1 MRIRSLQ
8 SVSCLCALII
18 FTALTAFAAGEKPD
32 AVPRFD
38 IKGYQ
43 VEGNTLLP
51 ADNIE
56 AILSPFTGRGRDF
69 GAVQEALDAIEQ
81 AYRDHGFPM
90 VMVTLPE
97 QELES
102 GVVRLKVNENR
113 LGKINIEGNR
123 SFDQANI
130 RRSLPALRQGETPN
144 LNAVSR
150 SLKIANENPAKK
162 INLQLQNSD
171 KANEI
176 DANVAVR
183 DEAPWGIGLSADNTG
198 DKQTGTSRLGLL
210 LQHANVFNRD
220 HLLTLQYI
228 TSPEK
233 IEHVSIY
240 SLGYRMPFYSL
251 GASID
256 LIGAYSNVDSGTISA
271 ATSSM
276 DVSGKGTIL
285 GLHYNQNLTRI
296 GNYEHKIILGLDY
309 RAYENS
315 VDFMGSQL
323 GNNVTV
329 HPVSLTYA
337 GTLTTDNKVNA
348 GFYLTDLQNLPGRWD
363 GRDTAEDIEKSRAG
377 APRGYNIF
385 RYGANL
391 SYALG
396 ADWQARMQVNGQ
408 YTNDP
413 LVPGEQYG
421 IGGANTVRGFSERA
435 FANDQGYSG
444 SVEIYTP
451 DLSRLFGVTAF
462 QSRLLMF
469 YDRGYVSRK
478 DPLPGDTVS
487 TEMAGMGTGLRIT
500 DGKRFSISIDCGF
513 VLDPPDENT
522 TRWSSVWHLSASLMF

>member
-1 MRIRSLQ
+1 MRTRSLLPL
-8 SVSCLCALII
+8 LCALFL
-18 FTALTAFAAGEKPD
+18 FTALTAFAAEEKPD

-38 IKGYQ
+38 IKSYQ
-43 VEGNTLLP
+43 VEGNTIIS
-51 ADNIE
+51 ADNLE
-56 AILSPFTGRGRDF
+56 SILSPFTGKGRDF
-69 GAVQEALDAIEQ
+69 GDVQEALDALEQ
-81 AYRDHGFPM
+81 AYRDHGFSM
-90 VMVTLPE
+90 VGVALPE
-97 QELES
+97 QELDR

-123 SFDQANI
+123 YFDQENI
-130 RRSLPALRQGETPN
+130 RRSLPALNQGETPN
-144 LNAVSR
+144 LKAVSR

-162 INLQLQNSD
+162 INLQLLNSD
-171 KANEI
+171 KENEI
-176 DANVAVR
+176 DATIAVK
-183 DEAPWGIGLSADNTG
+183 DETPWKMGFSADNTG
-198 DKQTGTSRLGLL
+198 DKQTGRSRMGVL

-233 IEHVSIY
+233 MDKVSIY
-240 SLGYRMPFYSL
+240 SLGYRVPLYSL
-251 GASID
+251 GSSID
-256 LIGAYSNVDSGTISA
+256 LVGAYSNVDSGTISA
-271 ATSSM
+271 ASNSM
-276 DVSGKGTIL
+276 NVSGKGTIL
-285 GLHYNQNLTRI
+285 GIHYNQNLNRI
-296 GNYEHKIILGLDY
+296 GNYEHKLTLSLDY
-309 RAYENS
+309 RAYENN
-315 VDFMGSQL
+315 VDFLGNQL

-337 GTLTTDNKVNA
+337 GMLAVDKVNA

-363 GRDTAEDIEKSRAG
+363 GRDTAEDIEKARPG

-391 SYALG
+391 SYAIG
-396 ADWQARMQVNGQ
+396 ADWQTRVQINGQ

-421 IGGANTVRGFSERA
+421 IGGATTVRGFAERE

-444 SVEIYTP
+444 NVEIYTP

-478 DPLPGDTVS
+478 DPVPGDTVS
-487 TEMAGMGTGLRIT
+487 TQIAGMGTGLRIM
-500 DGKRFSISIDCGF
+500 DGKRFSISVDCGF
-513 VLDPPDENT
+513 VVDPPDENT
-522 TRWSSVWHLSASLMF
+522 SRWSNVWHLSASLLF

>member
-8 SVSCLCALII
+8 SVLCALFI

-38 IKGYQ
+38 IKSYR
-43 VEGNTLLP
+43 VEGNTLLS

-56 AILSPFTGRGRDF
+56 SALSPFTGRGRDF
-69 GAVQEALDAIEQ
+69 GDVQEALDALEK
-81 AYRDHGFPM
+81 AYRDRGFSM
-90 VMVTLPE
+90 VMVALPE

-123 SFDQANI
+123 YFDQANI
-130 RRSLPALRQGETPN
+130 RRSLPTLTQGETPN

-150 SLKIANENPAKK
+150 SLKIANENPSKK
-162 INLQLQNSD
+162 INLQLLNSD
-171 KANEI
+171 KENVI
-176 DANVAVR
+176 DANVAVK
-183 DEAPWGIGLSADNTG
+183 DEAPWKIGINADNTG
-198 DKQTGTSRLGLL
+198 DKQTGTARLGLL

-220 HLLTLQYI
+220 QLLTLQYI

-233 IEHVSIY
+233 IDKVSIY

-251 GASID
+251 GSSLD

-337 GTLTTDNKVNA
+337 GTLTMDKVNA
-348 GFYLTDLQNLPGRWD
+348 GFYLTDLQNLPGSWD
-363 GRDTAEDIEKSRAG
+363 GRDTAEDIEKSRTG

-385 RYGANL
+385 RYGVNL

-421 IGGANTVRGFSERA
+421 IGGANTVRGFAERE

-451 DLSRLFGVTAF
+451 NLSRLFGVNAF
-462 QSRLLMF
+462 QSRLLVF

-487 TEMAGMGTGLRIT
+487 TQVASIGPGLRIM

-513 VLDPPDENT
+513 VLDPPDGNT
-522 TRWSSVWHLSASLMF
+522 SRWSNVWQLSASLLF

>member
-8 SVSCLCALII
+8 SVLCALFV
-18 FTALTAFAAGEKPD
+18 FTALTAFAAAEMPD

-43 VEGNTLLP
+43 VEGNTLLS

-56 AILSPFTGRGRDF
+56 STLSPFTGRGRDF
-69 GAVQEALDAIEQ
+69 GTVQEALDALEK
-81 AYRDHGFPM
+81 AYRDRGFSM
-90 VMVTLPE
+90 VMVALPE

-102 GVVRLKVNENR
+102 GVVRLKVNESR

-123 SFDQANI
+123 YFDEANI

-144 LNAVSR
+144 IKPVSR
-150 SLKIANENPAKK
+150 SLKIANENPSKK
-162 INLQLQNSD
+162 ISLQLLNSD
-171 KANEI
+171 KENVI
-176 DANVAVR
+176 DANVAVK
-183 DEAPWGIGLSADNTG
+183 DEAPWKIGINADNTG
-198 DKQTGTSRLGLL
+198 DKQTGTARLGVL

-220 HLLTLQYI
+220 QLLTLQYI

-233 IEHVSIY
+233 ISKVSIY
-240 SLGYRMPFYSL
+240 SLGYRVPIYSL
-251 GASID
+251 GSSLD
-256 LIGAYSNVDSGTISA
+256 LIGAYSNVNSGTISA

-296 GNYEHKIILGLDY
+296 GNYEHKLILGLDY

-337 GTLTTDNKVNA
+337 GTLTMENKLIA
-348 GFYLTDLQNLPGRWD
+348 GFYLTDLQNLPGTWD
-363 GRDTAEDIEKSRAG
+363 GRDTVADIENARAG

-391 SYALG
+391 SYAIG

-421 IGGANTVRGFSERA
+421 IGGANTVRGFAERE

-444 SVEIYTP
+444 NVEIYTP

-462 QSRLLMF
+462 QSRLLVF

-478 DPLPGDTVS
+478 DPLPGETVS
-487 TEMAGMGTGLRIT
+487 SQVASIGPGLRIT
-500 DGKRFSISIDCGF
+500 DGKRFSISVDCGF

-522 TRWSSVWHLSASLMF
+522 SRWSSVWHLSAGLLF